1 MPSSHTRCPSHH
13 FRRCSMIFAW
23 RKSSKEFRGCRPLP
37 PPPTP
42 STSRRSL
49 CRPLLQPVGRNA
61 RQDSSN
67 TNNALNNNSRSSLAR
82 RIRTATAATAV
93 AVVMAVSLAIAPPTP
108 LLIRVCGPPTST
120 PGSTLFKCGRVSG
133 GSTSSN
139 PTYVRRLCWPA
150 PFPTVLHRRSG
161 RPSRHHSRICPF
173 TVVSSRLQRLRL
185 QRHGHHGQARGINSR

>member
-13 FRRCSMIFAW
+13 FRRCSTIFAW

-42 STSRRSL
+42 STPRRSL

-61 RQDSSN
+61 RQDISS
-67 TNNALNNNSRSSLAR
+67 TNNALNNNNRNSLAR
-82 RIRTATAATAV
+82 RIRTAMAATAV

-108 LLIRVCGPPTST
+108 LLTRVRGPPTST
-120 PGSTLFKCGRVSG
+120 PWIDTIQMWSSPG
-133 GSTSSN
+133 GSASSN